1 MASSIKSNQRICTA
15 LGCALV
21 TTLANLGALAQSYPV
36 KPIRVIVPVGV
47 GGPPDIAGRMLAQK
61 MSENLGQPLVIEN
74 RLGAGG
80 TIGGQVVVKAAPDG
94 YTLMM
99 GSGSSLV
106 IGPTLFPAAAY
117 SPTKSFSPISLVS
130 HQPFV
135 FGVAS
140 SLKTDT
146 LRDFIVLVRAN
157 PGKYNYG
164 STLTGSPPNM
174 SGEWFKRK
182 TGLDLVH
189 IPFGGSAKAVTAM
202 AAGDAHL
209 YIEVAPVFL
218 AQVSAGRIKILA
230 TASAKRSPFMP
241 EVPTTAEA
249 GLPDYE
255 IGSWNALLGPLAL
268 PRALVTRLNTE
279 VHKAMASK
287 ELQEGF
293 AKAFFEIQL
302 STPEELGKFMA
313 SELEKWSRLIADAG
327 IKAN

>member
-1 MASSIKSNQRICTA
+1 MKEK
-15 LGCALV
+15 LLV
-21 TTLANLGALAQSYPV
+21 AAGWALALSVMGQQSSAQTYPS
-36 KPIRVIVPVGV
+36 KPIRVIVPVGI

-61 MSENLGQPLVIEN
+61 MSESMGQPLVVEN

-80 TIGGQVVVKAAPDG
+80 TIGGQVVVKSAPDG
-94 YTLMM
+94 YTLLM

-135 FGVAS
+135 FAVPTI
-140 SLKTDT
+140 LKTDT
-146 LRDFIVLVRAN
+146 LREFIALVKAN
-157 PGKYNYG
+157 PAKYNYA

-174 SGEWFKRK
+174 MGEWFKRK

-202 AAGDAHL
+202 AAGDAQL

-218 AQVSAGRIKILA
+218 SQVQAGRIKILA
-230 TASAKRSPFMP
+230 TASAKRSPFLAD
-241 EVPTTAEA
+241 VPTTSEA
-249 GLPDYE
+249 GLPDFE
-255 IGSWNALLGPLAL
+255 IGSWNALLGPLGMPAEI
-268 PRALVTRLNTE
+268 VTRLSAE
-279 VHKAMASK
+279 VRKAISTK
-287 ELQEGF
+287 ELQDGF
-293 AKAFFEIQL
+293 ARAFFEVQL
-302 STPEELGKFMA
+302 SSPEELSRFMA
-313 SELEKWSRLIADAG
+313 GELEKWSRLINETG

>member
-1 MASSIKSNQRICTA
+1 MLVPATA
-15 LGCALV
+15 FMGRVTAIAL
-21 TTLANLGALAQSYPV
+21 TSLATFAQAYPV

-47 GGPPDIAGRMLAQK
+47 GGPPDIAGRMLTQK
-61 MSENLGQPLVIEN
+61 MSESLGQPMVIEN

-80 TIGGQVVVKAAPDG
+80 TIGGQVVVKSAPDG

-117 SPTKSFSPISLVS
+117 SPTKSFAPISLVS

-135 FGVAS
+135 FGVPT
-140 SLKTDT
+140 SLMTDS
-146 LRDFIVLVRAN
+146 LRDFIALVRAN
-157 PGKYNYG
+157 PAKYNYG

-174 SGEWFKRK
+174 AGEWFKRK

-230 TASAKRSPFMP
+230 TASSKRSPLLP
-241 EVPTTAEA
+241 DVPTTGEA
-249 GLPDYE
+249 GLTDFE
-255 IGSWNALLGPLAL
+255 IGSWNALVAPAGVPGAI
-268 PRALVTRLNTE
+268 VTRLNAE
-279 VHKAMASK
+279 VHKAMATR
-287 ELQEGF
+287 ELQESF

-302 STPEELGKFMA
+302 SSPEELGRFMA
-313 SELEKWSRLIADAG
+313 SELEKWSRLIIDAG

>member
-1 MASSIKSNQRICTA
+1 MKKNLLVAA
-15 LGCALV
+15 GCAL
-21 TTLANLGALAQSYPV
+21 ALSVASQGTSAQAYPS

-47 GGPPDIAGRMLAQK
+47 GGPPDISGRMLAQK
-61 MSENLGQPLVIEN
+61 MSESLGQPMVIEN

-80 TIGGQVVVKAAPDG
+80 TIGGQVVVKSPPDG

-117 SPTKSFSPISLVS
+117 SPTRSFSPISLVS

-135 FGVAS
+135 FAVPTT
-140 SLKTDT
+140 LKTDT
-146 LRDFIVLVRAN
+146 LRDFIALVKAN
-157 PGKYNYG
+157 PAKFNYA

-174 SGEWFKRK
+174 MGEWFKRK
-182 TGLDLVH
+182 AGLDLVH

-218 AQVSAGRIKILA
+218 SQVQAGRIKILA
-230 TASAKRSPFMP
+230 TASAKRSPFLTD
-241 EVPTTAEA
+241 VPTTGEA
-249 GLPDYE
+249 GLPEFD
-255 IGSWNALLGPLAL
+255 IGSWNALVGPSGM
-268 PRALVTRLNTE
+268 PSEIVTRLNTE
-279 VHKAMASK
+279 VRKAMSSR
-287 ELQEGF
+287 ELQDGF
-293 AKAFFEIQL
+293 AKAYFEVQL
-302 STPEELGKFMA
+302 SSPEELGRFMA
-313 SELEKWSRLIADAG
+313 GELEKWSRLINETG

>member
-1 MASSIKSNQRICTA
+1 MKEK
-15 LGCALV
+15 LLV
-21 TTLANLGALAQSYPV
+21 AAGWALALSVMGRQSSAQTYPS
-36 KPIRVIVPVGV
+36 KPIRVIVPVGI

-61 MSENLGQPLVIEN
+61 MSESMGQPLVVEN

-80 TIGGQVVVKAAPDG
+80 TIGGQVVVKSAPDG
-94 YTLMM
+94 YTLLM

-135 FGVAS
+135 FAVPTI
-140 SLKTDT
+140 LKTDT
-146 LRDFIVLVRAN
+146 LREFIALVKAN
-157 PGKYNYG
+157 PAKYNYA

-174 SGEWFKRK
+174 MGEWFKRK

-202 AAGDAHL
+202 AAGDAQL

-218 AQVSAGRIKILA
+218 SQVQAGRIKILA
-230 TASAKRSPFMP
+230 TASAKRSPFLAD
-241 EVPTTAEA
+241 VPTTGEA
-249 GLPDYE
+249 GLPDFE
-255 IGSWNALLGPLAL
+255 IGSWNALLGPLGMPAEI
-268 PRALVTRLNTE
+268 VTRLNAE
-279 VHKAMASK
+279 VRKAISTK
-287 ELQEGF
+287 ELQDGF
-293 AKAFFEIQL
+293 ARAFFEIQL
-302 STPEELGKFMA
+302 SSPEELGRFMA
-313 SELEKWSRLIADAG
+313 GELEKWSRLINETG